1 MARSTRGAL
10 FVYGS
15 LREGAKHEM
24 HEVLREHGTP
34 AGPAS
39 VRGRLYVVDEY
50 PGLILDPN
58 GGLVVGELWT
68 SVAPEAWPVLDF
80 YEGCSAE
87 DPQPHEFVR
96 RETSLDADGT
106 PVRAWVY
113 EFARDVGTLE
123 LVVSG
128 DWLAREGRDARRASR
143 TQL

>member
-1 MARSTRGAL
+1 MSGAL

-24 HEVLREHGTP
+24 HGVLREHGTP
-34 AGPAS
+34 AGRAR
-39 VRGRLYVVDEY
+39 VHGRLYVVDGY
-50 PGLILDPN
+50 PGLVLDPN
-58 GGLVVGELWT
+58 AGLVVGELWT
-68 SVAPEAWPVLDF
+68 SVADEAWPVLDF

-113 EFARDVGTLE
+113 EFARDVSTLE
-123 LVVSG
+123 LVLSG
-128 DWLAREGRDARRASR
+128 DWLAR
-143 TQL
+143 